1 VAARFALRR
10 VLPYT
15 LAYLGIVA
23 LAILVDLLLHDNGKI
38 WVGRYLGIVGTILLL
53 LSFLYSLRKR
63 KLIERGSPK
72 ALLRNHEVLGWIS
85 AVMLVVHAGVHFNA
99 LIPWL
104 AVLAM
109 LVVIASGFTGQ
120 YLLKE
125 AKDLLKQRQKALR
138 AEDPKA
144 DLEDLLIAH
153 SLMVDTMKDWRRVH
167 MPLTMVFASLVLLH
181 LGSLFFFWRLG

>member
-1 VAARFALRR
+1 VGARYAVKS
-10 VLPYT
+10 VLPYAV
-15 LAYLGIVA
+15 AYLGIVA
-23 LAILVDLLLHDNGKI
+23 ASIVVDLLLHDAGKI
-38 WVGRYLGIVGTILLL
+38 WVGRYLGIVGTVLLL

-85 AVMLVVHAGVHFNA
+85 AVMLVVHGGVHFNS

-120 YLLKE
+120 YLLKQ
-125 AKDLLKQRQKALR
+125 AKDHLKQKEKDLKA
-138 AEDPKA
+138 ASPGEDF
-144 DLEDLLIAH
+144 EDQLIAQ
-153 SLMVDTMKDWRRVH
+153 SLIVDKMKEWRRVH

-181 LGSLFFFWRLG
+181 LASLLFFWRLV